1 MDDQNKQDFLS
12 KTIDE
17 KIKLFDR
24 KRQKN
29 KFFAFFIK
37 LFGAALAASVTILL
51 GIEYEGKPDD
61 IFKNIT
67 IILGAL
73 ITILNTWDAFFNHKM
88 LWVRFTETTVE
99 LRVLQDKL
107 NYLISSSKQEVSEK
121 ELDAIFEEMNVIVEE
136 TANDWKSHRSKEKTR
151 Q

>member
-1 MDDQNKQDFLS
+1 MTTNKTHAYLTQVLQ
-12 KTIDE
+12 E
-17 KIKLFDR
+17 KINLFDK

-29 KFFAFFIK
+29 KFLALFIK
-37 LFGAALAASVTILL
+37 LFGAAIAASVTVLL

-67 IILGAL
+67 IVMGAL

-99 LRVLQDKL
+99 LRILQDRL
-107 NYLISSSKQEVSEK
+107 NYLISCNETEIPNN
-121 ELDAIFEEMNVIVEE
+121 ELDLIFNEMNTIIED
-136 TANDWKSHRSKEKTR
+136 TASDWKSHRSKDKKK
-151 Q
+151 